1 MSTSEITHTRSD
13 FLAAGLALD
22 AAMEANGGLVDI
34 LSEVY
39 QVFFNH
45 VVEVRLGLTTDV
57 TTWLDGHVPEDIK
70 DAPFLKYLEDED
82 WPSCLPGHPV
92 PAVPVPAVT
101 IIQDPEQRSE

>member
-22 AAMEANGGLVDI
+22 AAMEANGRLVDI

-45 VVEVRLGLTTDV
+45 VVEVRVGLTTDV

-70 DAPFLKYLEDED
+70 THR
-82 WPSCLPGHPV
+82 SSSTSRTRTGLP
-92 PAVPVPAVT
+92 AYQAT
-101 IIQDPEQRSE
+101 RCQQSRCQQ